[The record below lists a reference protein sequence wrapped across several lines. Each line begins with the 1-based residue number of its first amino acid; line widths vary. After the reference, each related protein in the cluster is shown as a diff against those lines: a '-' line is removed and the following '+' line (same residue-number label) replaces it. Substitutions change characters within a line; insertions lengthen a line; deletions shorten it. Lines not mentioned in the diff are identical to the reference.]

1 MSSKKAKSKPAPG
14 ATQELELRPAP
25 SFLEQRLSLF
35 EKLWN
40 EQQQAAAQKPREKIN
55 ITLPDGKVHVGTSW
69 ETTPLEIVRGIS
81 KSLAERTVVAK
92 VNDELWDL
100 SRPFEGDAT
109 LAFLDFNSEEGKKVF
124 WHSSAHILGEAAERR
139 FGAHLAV
146 GPPTTNGN
154 LTSRRCVHTAT
165 KLTNN
170 VSIRLLL
177 RDGAA

>member
-1 MSSKKAKSKPAPG
+1 MSSKKAKSKPAEG
-14 ATQELELRPAP
+14 VTRELELRPAP

-35 EKLWN
+35 DKLWA
-40 EQQQAAAQKPREKIN
+40 EQQESLAQKPRVEIN
-55 ITLPDGKVHVGTSW
+55 ITLPDGKVHVGKSW

-100 SRPFEGDAT
+100 SRPFETDST
-109 LAFLDFNSEEGKKVF
+109 LAFIDFTSDEGKKVF

-146 GPPTTNGN
+146 GPPTTNGKP
-154 LTSRRCVHTAT
+154 TTCAHA
-165 KLTNN
+165 
-170 VSIRLLL
+170 
-177 RDGAA
+177 